1 MSIVDRILRIG
12 EGRTLKKLDAI
23 ADQVEA
29 LADEYSE
36 LSDAELREM
45 TDELKERYQD
55 GETLD
60 DLLPEAFA
68 TVVEAADRVL
78 GMRPYH
84 VQIMGGAALH
94 RGNIAEM
101 KTGEG
106 KTLVATM
113 PSYLRALTGK
123 GVHVVTVNDYLAEYQ
138 SDLMGRVHRF
148 LGLTTGCILV
158 GQTPAERREQYAC
171 DITYGTNNEF
181 GFDYLRDNMAQRP
194 DDLVQRGHAFVIV
207 DEVDSI
213 LIDEARTPLI
223 ISGPATGDV
232 NKWYKEFATISERLR
247 AGKDYEVDEKKRT
260 VGVLSA
266 GIERVEDY
274 LGVDNLYESENT
286 PLIGFLNNAIK
297 AKELFHRDK
306 DYIVR
311 DGEVLI
317 VDEHTGRVL
326 PGRRYNEGMHQAI
339 EAKERVEIK
348 AENQTLATITLQNY
362 FRLYPE
368 GSRSGMTGTAE
379 TEAAEFAGTYKIG
392 VVPIPTN
399 KPMIREDQSDLVYTT
414 VEAKL
419 DAVVDDIAERH
430 ELGQPV
436 LVGTTSVEKSE
447 ILSERLREQGIPHE
461 VLNAKQHAREAA
473 VVAMAGRKG
482 AVTVATNMAGRG
494 TDIML
499 GGNAEHIAVTALK
512 EAGLDP
518 EENAEEYEKAWPQA
532 LAAAKEACRAEHD
545 EVVELGG
552 LYVLGT
558 ERHESRRIDNQLRG
572 RSGRQGD
579 PGESRFYLSM
589 EDDLMRMFASGLAQR
604 IMSSGAYPDDVPLE
618 SKMVT
623 RGIAGAQRQVE
634 SRNYEIRKNVLK
646 YDDVMTEQ
654 REKVYSERRRV
665 LDGED
670 LEPQIEAF
678 RTQAVTSIVE
688 AGTAEG
694 RPDEWD
700 LDALWG
706 ELGRLYPV
714 GLTQDEVVEA
724 LGGKDV
730 LTSERLI
737 EELSEDVAV
746 AYEDAEARIEANAL
760 AHVQLGEEPMRTL
773 ERRILLAVVDKRW
786 REHLYEMD
794 YLKEGIGLRAMAQRD
809 PLVEYANEGARM
821 FRAMMEGIR
830 EETVEQIFANVARF
844 DAAAQRAAEDGT
856 VEAAQAVAKAN
867 ATAAAGI
874 SVGQAGG
881 QGRGTVLGD
890 TGQASMEQRVTYSGP
905 SESGEEET
913 SGASSRRASRSGAD
927 SGGNRAERRRSKKK
941 RRH

>member
-260 VGVLSA
+260 VGVLAA

-399 KPMIREDQSDLVYTT
+399 KPMIRQDQPDLVYTT

-654 REKVYSERRRV
+654 REKVYSERRQV

-678 RTQAVTSIVE
+678 RAQAVTSIVE

-700 LDALWG
+700 LDALWA

-724 LGGKDV
+724 LGGKDA
-730 LTSERLI
+730 LTSESLI
-737 EELSEDVAV
+737 DELSEDVAV
-746 AYEDAEARIEANAL
+746 AYEDAEARIDANAL
-760 AHVQLGEEPMRTL
+760 AHAQLGEEPMRTL

-927 SGGNRAERRRSKKK
+927 SGGNRAERRRSRKK